1 MPQKITKA
9 TAEKLWAD
17 LRDALLNTE
26 ELINRIVET
35 EAWKPLGYNTF
46 IDAWADRMAD
56 LTLTGTQQAT
66 VVYAM
71 LNDGAKTAEIA
82 DAIKG
87 VGPNTARKYE
97 QAHSAGMDTEAA
109 ATHVSDRAGSKRP
122 STPPAP
128 RNTIKMEGFASDD
141 LKAWQA
147 AARDEDTPFPEWCKS
162 VFTIA
167 ANQATGR

>member
-9 TAEKLWAD
+9 NAEKLWSE
-17 LRDALLNTE
+17 LRNALLNTE

-56 LTLTGTQQAT
+56 VTLTGTQQVT

-71 LNDGAKTAEIA
+71 LEDGAKTAEIA
-82 DAIKG
+82 DAIKN
-87 VGPNTARKYE
+87 VGPAKARAYE
-97 QAHSAGMDTEAA
+97 QAHSAGMSAKDARFHTNNA
-109 ATHVSDRAGSKRP
+109 RRP
-122 STPPAP
+122 STPAAP
-128 RNTIKMEGFASDD
+128 RNTIRMEGFNSDD
-141 LKAWQA
+141 LEAWQNA
-147 AARDEDTPFPEWCKS
+147 ASDEGTPFPEWCKS

>member
-9 TAEKLWAD
+9 NAEKLWSD
-17 LRDALLNTE
+17 LRNALLNTE

-46 IDAWADRMAD
+46 IDAWADRMRD
-56 LTLTGTQQAT
+56 VRLTATQQVT

-71 LNDGAKTAEIA
+71 LEDGAKTAEIA
-82 DAIKG
+82 GAING
-87 VGPNTARKYE
+87 VGPTKARKYA
-97 QAHSAGMDTEAA
+97 QAHDAGMDAEAA
-109 ATHVSDRAGSKRP
+109 RAYGNARRP
-122 STPPAP
+122 TTPAAP
-128 RNTIKMEGFASDD
+128 RNTIRMEGFNSDD
-141 LKAWQA
+141 LEAWQS
-147 AARDEDTPFPEWCKS
+147 AARDEGTPFPEWCKS

>member
-1 MPQKITKA
+1 MTQKITKA
-9 TAEKLWAD
+9 NAEKLWSE
-17 LRDALLNTE
+17 LRDALLNVE

-46 IDAWADRMAD
+46 IDAWADRMGD
-56 LTLTGTQQAT
+56 VTLTGTQQAT

-87 VGPNTARKYE
+87 VGPTVAHKYL
-97 QAHSAGMDTEAA
+97 QAHSAGMDTKAA
-109 ATHVSDRAGSKRP
+109 AIHAGNNRRP
-122 STPPAP
+122 STPAAP
-128 RNTIKMEGFASDD
+128 RNTIRMEGFASDD
-141 LKAWQA
+141 LAAWQGA
-147 AARDEDTPFPEWCKS
+147 AKAEGTPFPEWCKS

-167 ANQATGR
+167 ANQAAGR